1 MSDKKNDS
9 FEHEIANEI
18 SDVASVTECT
28 GLMPTPPQDSAE
40 NEAYSEICI
49 VPNMMEKA
57 APSPLARTKRRE
69 DKAHAAKSSAEKAVS
84 R

>member
-1 MSDKKNDS
+1 MSDKKKDS
-9 FEHEIANEI
+9 FEYEVANEI

-57 APSPLARTKRRE
+57 ALSDNSRTKQRE
-69 DKAHAAKSSAEKAVS
+69 DKAHAKKGCGEKAVS

>member
-1 MSDKKNDS
+1 MTDKENKS
-9 FEHEIANEI
+9 FEYEVANEI

-28 GLMPTPPQDSAE
+28 GLMPTPPQNSAE

-57 APSPLARTKRRE
+57 APSGNSRPKQRE
-69 DKAHAAKSSAEKAVS
+69 DKAHAAKISGKKAVS

>member
-9 FEHEIANEI
+9 FEYEIANEI

-57 APSPLARTKRRE
+57 APSPLAC
-69 DKAHAAKSSAEKAVS
+69 AKKEQYT
-84 R
+84 

>member
-1 MSDKKNDS
+1 MADKKNNS
-9 FEHEIANEI
+9 FEYEVANEI

-28 GLMPTPPQDSAE
+28 GLMPTPPQNSAE

-57 APSPLARTKRRE
+57 APSGNSRTKQRGH
-69 DKAHAAKSSAEKAVS
+69 KAHTAKSSAEKAGS
-84 R
+84 K

>member
-1 MSDKKNDS
+1 MADKKNNS
-9 FEHEIANEI
+9 FEYEVANEI

-28 GLMPTPPQDSAE
+28 GLMPTPPQNSAE

-57 APSPLARTKRRE
+57 APSGNSRTKRRE
-69 DKAHAAKSSAEKAVS
+69 NKAHAAKSGAEKAGS
-84 R
+84 K